1 MEALKTAPKKGSRAK
16 QAKNFERD
24 AVVYMAE
31 LQNIACHL
39 TQNHRDAEDL
49 VQEVM
54 LKALKNFHRFE
65 NGTNCKA
72 WLCTILRNTFINNY
86 RKVVRRP
93 KSVALI
99 EGLSPSSR
107 RRSLP
112 VEPAEVSSTAPW
124 FSEMIDDDVK
134 HALDV
139 LPSDFRKVLLLASIE
154 GLSYKEIAQNLCLP
168 LGTVMSRLHRGRSML
183 RKALHEYAL
192 REGVISK

>member
-1 MEALKTAPKKGSRAK
+1 MEALKAK
-16 QAKNFERD
+16 PEITKRSGKVKDFERD
-24 AVVYMAE
+24 AVVYMGD
-31 LQNIACHL
+31 LQNMACRL

-54 LKALKNFHRFE
+54 LKALRNFHRFE
-65 NGTNCKA
+65 DGTNCKA
-72 WLCTILRNTFINNY
+72 WLCTILKNTFINNY

-93 KSVALI
+93 TNVGFVEGISPARRHHLLPI
-99 EGLSPSSR
+99 EPG
-107 RRSLP
+107 
-112 VEPAEVSSTAPW
+112 EVSSETPW

-139 LPSDFRKVLLLASIE
+139 LPSDFRKVLLLASVE
-154 GLSYKEIAQNLCLP
+154 GLSYREIAQSLNLP

-192 REGVISK
+192 REGIIS